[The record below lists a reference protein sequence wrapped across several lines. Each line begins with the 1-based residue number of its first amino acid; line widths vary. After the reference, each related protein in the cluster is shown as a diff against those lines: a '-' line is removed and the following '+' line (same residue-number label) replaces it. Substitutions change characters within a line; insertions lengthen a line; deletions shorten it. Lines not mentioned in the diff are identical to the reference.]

1 MSRTE
6 DFFESICNKYYKDV
20 YKYVV
25 FVTGDK
31 DAADDIVQDTF
42 VVVYKNIEKVLK
54 HNNIGGFIFKTAQ
67 NIIKNYKKELY
78 KRILKEVSIDE
89 GTINI
94 NDKRSEVESYINSE
108 INEYEYLTEILSS
121 LSDDKKDLYKWY
133 YVDNIPMKE
142 IAEREGIEYTA
153 LRMKYVRLRKEIK
166 EKVREISE
174 NKFVT

>member
-31 DAADDIVQDTF
+31 DVADDIVQDTF

-54 HNNIGGFIFKTAQ
+54 HNNTGGFIFKTAQ

-133 YVDNIPMKE
+133 YVDNVPMKE

>member
-1 MSRTE
+1 
-6 DFFESICNKYYKDV
+6 
-20 YKYVV
+20 
-25 FVTGDK
+25 
-31 DAADDIVQDTF
+31 
-42 VVVYKNIEKVLK
+42 
-54 HNNIGGFIFKTAQ
+54 
-67 NIIKNYKKELY
+67 
-78 KRILKEVSIDE
+78 
-89 GTINI
+89 
-94 NDKRSEVESYINSE
+94 INSE